1 VAPHPASYGPPQYII
16 GVYLTFGME
25 FTVSDQAFD
34 LISVGGGSGGLACA
48 QRAAEYGAKVAVIEP
63 HRLGGTCV
71 NVGCV
76 PKKVMWNAAGVAL
89 GLVDAADYGFH
100 VAVDGNDWPVLK
112 RKRDAYVLRLNGI
125 YERNLAAKGVAY
137 VRGAARFLD
146 KGSVEVNG
154 ERLTARHIVIATGGK
169 AIMPNLPGAQYG
181 ITSDGFFELEQRPKR
196 VAIVGG
202 GYVACEFAGAFH
214 ELGSEVELFIRKDH
228 LLMSF
233 DAMLGKSLM
242 REMRERGITVHT
254 HVIPASVREA
264 SGLKTLVAE
273 DGREFSGF
281 DCVQWGVGRAANVAE
296 LDLSKA
302 GVAMDDC
309 DYVVTDGLQN
319 TNVPGVYAI
328 GDVTGRAALTP
339 VAIAAGRRLSDR
351 LFGGKTD
358 RHLEYRMIP
367 TVVFTH
373 PPIGTVGASEAE
385 ARAQYGDAV
394 KVYVAD
400 FTPMYHAL
408 TTRKSHTDMKLVC
421 VGPEER
427 IVGCH
432 IIGAGADEMLQGFAV
447 AIRMG
452 ATKRDFDDTVAIHP
466 TSAEELVTMR

>member
-1 VAPHPASYGPPQYII
+1 
-16 GVYLTFGME
+16 M
-25 FTVSDQAFD
+25 SDQAFD
-34 LISVGGGSGGLACA
+34 LLIVGGGSGGLACA
-48 QRAAEYGAKVAVIEP
+48 QRAAEYGAKAAVIES

-76 PKKVMWNAAGVAL
+76 PKKVMWNAASVAL
-89 GLVDAADYGFH
+89 SLTDANDYGFN
-100 VAVDGNDWPVLK
+100 VTVGDSDWPALK

-125 YERNLAAKGVAY
+125 YERNLAAKGVTY

-146 KGSVEVNG
+146 KSTVEVNG
-154 ERLTARHIVIATGGK
+154 DRITARHIVIATGGK
-169 AIMPNLPGAQYG
+169 PSVPALPGSEHG
-181 ITSDGFFELEQRPKR
+181 ITSDGFFSLEQRPKR
-196 VAIVGG
+196 VAIAGS
-202 GYVACEFAGAFH
+202 GYVACELAGAFH
-214 ELGSEVELFIRKDH
+214 ELGAQVEIFIRKEH

-233 DAMLGKSLM
+233 DVMLGKSLM
-242 REMRERGITVHT
+242 REMRDQGIIVHD
-254 HVIPASVREA
+254 HVVPARVRED
-264 SGLKTLVAE
+264 SGLKTLTAV
-273 DGREFSGF
+273 DGREFAGF
-281 DCVQWGVGRAANVAE
+281 DCLLWAVGRAANVSG
-296 LDLSKA
+296 LDLKQA
-302 GVAMDDC
+302 GVAVDDC
-309 DYVVTDGLQN
+309 NFVVTDAFQN
-319 TNVPGVYAI
+319 TNVPGLYAI

-339 VAIAAGRRLSDR
+339 VAIASGRRLSDR
-351 LFGGKTD
+351 LFGNQTD
-358 RHLEYRMIP
+358 RRLEYSMIP

-408 TTRKSHTDMKLVC
+408 TARKTHTDMKLVC
-421 VGPEER
+421 VGPEQR

-432 IIGAGADEMLQGFAV
+432 IIGTGADEILQGFAV